1 MSIFRGKNTKPRQQ
15 QIFVFQLR
23 WVYTGFKLFGA
34 DVRASY
40 FLTKRVFKGAAAKM
54 TKSWGLGKVVLVD
67 FKIATE
73 IGDVTNDVSFTG
85 WWQLQIFFF
94 MFTPKIGEDEPILT
108 NIFQMGWN
116 HQLVYYFKQSLFQYL
131 INQQHDKKTGRMLIS
146 KVWPHLFLGMMFW
159 CRRCIWTYNLTRFTE
174 MPKNQVVIL
183 LMGVPQQWHW
193 GDRQIHTAPPGM

>member
-1 MSIFRGKNTKPRQQ
+1 MMEFGIPFSRCFFCSGSMWVFPKIGVPQNGWFIIENPIKMAETPMSIFRGKNTKPRQQ

-94 MFTPKIGEDEPILT
+94 LCSPRK
-108 NIFQMGWN
+108 
-116 HQLVYYFKQSLFQYL
+116 
-131 INQQHDKKTGRMLIS
+131 
-146 KVWPHLFLGMMFW
+146 LGKMNPF
-159 CRRCIWTYNLTRFTE
+159 
-174 MPKNQVVIL
+174 
-183 LMGVPQQWHW
+183 
-193 GDRQIHTAPPGM
+193 